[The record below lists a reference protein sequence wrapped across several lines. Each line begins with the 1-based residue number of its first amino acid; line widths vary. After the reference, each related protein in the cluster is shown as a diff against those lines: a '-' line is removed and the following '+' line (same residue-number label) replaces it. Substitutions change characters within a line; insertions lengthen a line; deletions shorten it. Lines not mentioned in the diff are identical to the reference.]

1 MAHGA
6 SLAGLS
12 KHGAPA
18 SAPGEPAAGAASAFD
33 NRVSLLLLIGLF
45 SQVQKKNLTVN
56 GSYMIILEISKCLVK
71 CYLHLGM

>member
-12 KHGAPA
+12 KHGTPA
-18 SAPGEPAAGAASAFD
+18 SVPGKPAAGAASAFD

-45 SQVQKKNLTVN
+45 SQVQKKILTVN
-56 GSYMIILEISKCLVK
+56 GSYTTSLSILTSPE
-71 CYLHLGM
+71 

>member
-12 KHGAPA
+12 KHGTPA

-33 NRVSLLLLIGLF
+33 NRVFLLLLIGLF
-45 SQVQKKNLTVN
+45 SQVQKKESNH
-56 GSYMIILEISKCLVK
+56 KW
-71 CYLHLGM
+71 